1 MAIEYYNG
9 KNDYEN
15 QQYFQN
21 KLSNLLNRTD
31 IKQLVNDLPGRIN
44 ALNTAQLNNNPDAMK
59 KMIVK

>member
-31 IKQLVNDLPGRIN
+31 IKQLVNVLPGRIN